1 MKEFRQRRKNSI
13 WHSLY
18 ANPPQSDTNEL
29 IYTEAD
35 TQNRFV
41 ATKGGEWRRV
51 GWGFGISSCK
61 LFYIEWVNNKVLP
74 YSTGNYTQCPVI
86 NYNDKEFLS
95 EGIKEST
102 SQNPF

>member
-1 MKEFRQRRKNSI
+1 MQI
-13 WHSLY
+13 
-18 ANPPQSDTNEL
+18 PPQSDTNEL

-41 ATKGGEWRRV
+41 ATKGGECRRV
-51 GWGFGISSCK
+51 GWVFGISSCK

-74 YSTGNYTQCPVI
+74 YSTRNYIQYPVI